1 MVQYKDNTG
10 IRVKMVGK
18 ISGNTGSVF
27 PYFWVIFVLFGKY
40 GNRYENEI
48 WCRENQSK
56 YSWAFIPSVF
66 GLAGKIS

>member
-18 ISGNTGSVF
+18 ISENTGSVF

-40 GNRYENEI
+40 GNRYKNEI
-48 WCRENQSK
+48 WCRGNQSE
-56 YSWAFIPSVF
+56 YNWAFISSVF
-66 GLAGKIS
+66 GLVGKIS

>member
-18 ISGNTGSVF
+18 ILVNTDSVF
-27 PYFWVIFVLFGKY
+27 PFFWVIFVLFGKY

-48 WCRENQSK
+48 WCRGNQSE
-56 YSWAFIPSVF
+56 YSWTSIPSVF
-66 GLAGKIS
+66 ELVGKIR